1 MRIDRAKR
9 AEVLI
14 EALPYIQE
22 YYNKIVV
29 IKYGGNAMLNDELKE
44 QVMSDILLLKLV
56 GVKIV
61 LVHGGGPEINDLLSK
76 VGKVSYKI
84 EGLRVTDEE
93 TMDYVQM
100 ALAGKVNKSL
110 VNLLETKGGKAMGI
124 SGMDGSLIEAVQK
137 SKELGFVGDV
147 TKVNP
152 KPIYD
157 LLEKDYIPVISSIA
171 RDKEG
176 NVYNVNAD
184 TVAGHIAAAI
194 NADCLIFMTDIS
206 GIMARPYDSNSL
218 IPVVD
223 LALADKLYKDGVVT
237 GGMIPKMECCVNAVK
252 LGVKKVFILD
262 GRVPHSI
269 LLETLTDE
277 GSGTMFIK

>member
-29 IKYGGNAMLNDELKE
+29 IKYGGNAMLNDELKQ

-84 EGLRVTDEE
+84 EGLRVTDAE

-152 KPIYD
+152 QPIYD

-194 NADCLIFMTDIS
+194 NAECLIFMTDIS

>member
-194 NADCLIFMTDIS
+194 NAECLIFMTDIS

>member
-1 MRIDRAKR
+1 MNIDSAKR
-9 AEVLI
+9 AEVLT

-29 IKYGGNAMLNDELKE
+29 IKYGGNAMVNEALKQ

-61 LVHGGGPEINDLLSK
+61 LVHGGGPEINDLLAK
-76 VGKVSYKI
+76 VGKVSYTVN
-84 EGLRVTDEE
+84 GLRVTDSE

-124 SGMDGSLIEAVQK
+124 SGMDGSLIEAEQK
-137 SKELGFVGDV
+137 SEDLGFVGNV

-152 KPIYD
+152 QAIYD

-171 RDKEG
+171 RDKQG

-184 TVAGHIAAAI
+184 TVAGHIAASI
-194 NADCLIFMTDIS
+194 NAECLIFMTDVA
-206 GIMARPYDSNSL
+206 GIMSNPNDKSSL

-223 LALADKLYKDGVVT
+223 LALADKLYKDGTVS
-237 GGMIPKMECCVNAVK
+237 GGMIPKMECCVNAVN

-269 LLETLTDE
+269 LLETLTAD